1 MLAALLFASLASAH
15 QSPLHTSSPSTAD
28 EPWTSKYGPQTEHG
42 YFGGILSYAHLP
54 YVKCLEDASKP
65 YDIAIFGMPFDTTTT
80 YRPGARFGPYAIR
93 SGSRRQSIPGYAW
106 DLSWEV
112 NPGKLGAEL
121 IDCGDVPVTAMD
133 NAKAID
139 QMEAAYTTLISRP
152 VMGGINALYKDR
164 TSAFALDGK
173 EHPRVVTL
181 GGDHTIV
188 LPILRSLYKV
198 YGPVSV
204 IHFDSHMD
212 TGAVEGRTDQ
222 ERITHGT
229 YFTIAAEEHLMTNTS
244 IHGGIRSKMMGERQ
258 VTHDESVGFQVI
270 SAEDLDDYG
279 VNAVIEAI
287 RKRVGSS
294 PVYLSLDIDV
304 IDPGLAPATGT
315 PEAGGWT
322 TREMKRIL
330 RGLAGLNFVGADIVE
345 VAPAYDHADITGIA
359 AADLV
364 HDFLVAMLTDTPPRV
379 GHIGSPWADLD
390 LF

>member
-1 MLAALLFASLASAH
+1 MLATLLFASLAFAH
-15 QSPLHTSSPSTAD
+15 QSPLHTSSPSTAH

-121 IDCGDVPVTAMD
+121 IDCGDVSRQLSPRMRLNCRPWRQVPVTAMD

-164 TSAFALDGK
+164 TSALALDGK

-181 GGDHTIV
+181 GGDHTIASCV
-188 LPILRSLYKV
+188 LC
-198 YGPVSV
+198 
-204 IHFDSHMD
+204 
-212 TGAVEGRTDQ
+212 
-222 ERITHGT
+222 
-229 YFTIAAEEHLMTNTS
+229 
-244 IHGGIRSKMMGERQ
+244 
-258 VTHDESVGFQVI
+258 
-270 SAEDLDDYG
+270 
-279 VNAVIEAI
+279 
-287 RKRVGSS
+287 
-294 PVYLSLDIDV
+294 
-304 IDPGLAPATGT
+304 
-315 PEAGGWT
+315 
-322 TREMKRIL
+322 
-330 RGLAGLNFVGADIVE
+330 E
-345 VAPAYDHADITGIA
+345 V
-359 AADLV
+359 
-364 HDFLVAMLTDTPPRV
+364 F
-379 GHIGSPWADLD
+379 
-390 LF
+390 